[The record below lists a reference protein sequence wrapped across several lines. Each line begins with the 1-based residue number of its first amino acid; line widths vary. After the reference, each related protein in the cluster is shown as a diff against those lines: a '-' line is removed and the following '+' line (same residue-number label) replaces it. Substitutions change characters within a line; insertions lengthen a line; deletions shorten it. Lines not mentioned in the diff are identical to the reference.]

1 MTILLVVIFIHK
13 NNKQLG
19 PYQDRIKDIRIINVT
34 KKGLDDLLGLG
45 NLEMYSSAFDKAD
58 VIFKGL
64 RGATGVKEIL
74 MKKQKEMS

>member
-1 MTILLVVIFIHK
+1 MVILTHK